1 MFYSWSQLY
10 LRSGVVSSH
19 SKRLKR
25 VLPLADTHTE
35 YPCCCLNSFLLVK
48 PVPLLCYQNFFSATE
63 SSSIT
68 PQMWGARR
76 QISASPKFL
85 HCLLQRAAAVL
96 ALLLSKVELLEPKIG
111 GEKPVHCVNN
121 TRGKT
126 QGCLL
131 HNCSEMDPFGL
142 IVRMCKA
149 PLFVRCFSTQQHS
162 DTPRQSAE
170 GLWFSGV
177 LFLLKRRIKSC

>member
-1 MFYSWSQLY
+1 MPLLGIFSITLFGFFFISLQTLYFLIITLVFYSWSQLY
-10 LRSGVVSSH
+10 LWSGVVSSH

-25 VLPLADTHTE
+25 VLPLAGTHTE

-96 ALLLSKVELLEPKIG
+96 SLLLSKVELLEPKIG
-111 GEKPVHCVNN
+111 GEKP
-121 TRGKT
+121 
-126 QGCLL
+126 LP
-131 HNCSEMDPFGL
+131 CSLRE
-142 IVRMCKA
+142 
-149 PLFVRCFSTQQHS
+149 
-162 DTPRQSAE
+162 
-170 GLWFSGV
+170 
-177 LFLLKRRIKSC
+177 